1 MKTFTHIALAL
12 ASLLALS
19 CVKEAQPEHNEET
32 VTVQYGVT
40 VDTATKALGDG
51 KTANYVWYALYRA
64 DGSLVS
70 ECTTPAKIDADR
82 KAICPV
88 TMAKDQDYKVVF
100 LAMYYDEVDET
111 KIPAY
116 DISAMGKTITIPS
129 SAQANSDKLDLF
141 YGVDEVED
149 FKGAQNTNVTLNRI
163 VAQVNF
169 ELSEE
174 AWNTLGVDSS
184 FKSQIAIS
192 GAPAVMYLWDGTLSG
207 TASMTYAMSTIPAEG
222 RKIGTAYCFAS
233 RDGDQKVN
241 VSISLFNASGTE
253 VKTVFAS
260 AVPVA
265 VNKQTNLIIN

>member
-19 CVKEAQPEHNEET
+19 CVKEAQPEHNEEP

-40 VDTATKALGDG
+40 VDTPTKAFGDG

-100 LAMYYDEVDET
+100 LAMYYDEVNET

-141 YGVDEVED
+141 YGVDEVQD
-149 FKGAQNTNVTLNRI
+149 FQGAQNTNVTLNRI

-174 AWNTLGVDSS
+174 AWNTLSVDSS

-192 GAPAVMYLWDGTLSG
+192 DAPAVMHLWDGTLSG
-207 TASMTYAMSTIPAEG
+207 TASMTYAMSTIPAEE

-233 RDGDQKVN
+233 AAGDQKVGA
-241 VSISLFNASGTE
+241 SIRLYNAAGTE
-253 VKTVFAS
+253 VKTTSAT

-265 VNKQTNLIIN
+265 ANRQTNLIIS

>member
-40 VDTATKALGDG
+40 VDTPTKALGDG
-51 KTANYVWYALYRA
+51 KTANYVWYALYRT
-64 DGSLVS
+64 DGSLAKVHD
-70 ECTTPAKIDADR
+70 PAKIDADR

-88 TMAKDQDYKVVF
+88 TMVKDQDYKVVF
-100 LAMYYDEVDET
+100 LAMYYEGET
-111 KIPAY
+111 PAY
-116 DISAMGKTITIPS
+116 TVDPEAKTVSMPA

-169 ELSEE
+169 ELSED

-184 FKSQIAIS
+184 FMSQIGIS
-192 GAPAVMYLWDGTLSG
+192 GAPVSMNLWDGTLSEE
-207 TASMTYAMSTIPAEG
+207 ASMTYAKSTIPAEG

-233 RDGDQKVN
+233 KNGDQKVDA
-241 VSISLFNASGTE
+241 SISLFNASGTE
-253 VKTVFAS
+253 VKAVSAS

-265 VNKQTNLIIN
+265 ANKRTNLSIN

>member
-40 VDTATKALGDG
+40 VDTPTKALGDG

-64 DGSLVS
+64 DGSLAKAY
-70 ECTTPAKIDADR
+70 EPAKIDADR

-88 TMAKDQDYKVVF
+88 TMVKDQDYKVVF
-100 LAMYYDEVDET
+100 LAMYYEDD
-111 KIPAY
+111 IPAY
-116 DISAMGKTITIPS
+116 TVDPEAKTVSMPG

-149 FKGAQNTNVTLNRI
+149 FQGVQNTNVTLNRI

-184 FKSQIAIS
+184 FLSQIGIS
-192 GAPAVMYLWDGTLSG
+192 GAPMAMSLWDGTLSEA
-207 TASMTYAMSTIPAEG
+207 TSITYAKSTIPAEG
-222 RKIGTAYCFAS
+222 RMIGTAYCIAS
-233 RDGDQKVN
+233 KNGDQKVDA
-241 VSISLFNASGTE
+241 SISLFNASGTE
-253 VKTVFAS
+253 VKTVFSS
-260 AVPVA
+260 AVPIA

>member
-40 VDTATKALGDG
+40 VDTPTKALGDG

-88 TMAKDQDYKVVF
+88 TMAKDQDYKIVF
-100 LAMYYDEVDET
+100 LAMYYEGT
-111 KIPAY
+111 TPAY
-116 DISAMGKTITIPS
+116 NVDAQQSKTVSMRTGG
-129 SAQANSDKLDLF
+129 QANSDKLDLF
-141 YGVDEVED
+141 YGVDVVED
-149 FKGAQNTNVTLNRI
+149 FKGAQSTNVELTRV

-169 ELSEE
+169 EMSEA
-174 AWNTLGVDSS
+174 AWNNLDVDQS
-184 FKSQIAIS
+184 FKSQIQIT
-192 GAPAVMYLWDGTLSG
+192 GAPASMNLLEGTLAEETS
-207 TASMTYAMSTIPAEG
+207 TITYAQTQIPADG
-222 RKIGTAYCFAS
+222 RKIGTAYCFAAAD
-233 RDGDQKVN
+233 DGQKVEA
-241 VSISLFNASGTE
+241 SISLYNAAAI
-253 VKTVFAS
+253 VKTAS
-260 AVPVA
+260 ATAVPVA
-265 VNKQTNLIIN
+265 ANKQTNLIIN

>member
-1 MKTFTHIALAL
+1 MKTFTHIALVL

-19 CVKEAQPEHNEET
+19 CVKEAQPEHNEEP

-40 VDTATKALGDG
+40 VDTPTKALGDG
-51 KTANYVWYALYRA
+51 KTANYVWYALYRT
-64 DGSLVS
+64 DGSLAKAY
-70 ECTTPAKIDADR
+70 EPAKIDADR

-88 TMAKDQDYKVVF
+88 TMVKDQDYKVVF
-100 LAMYYDEVDET
+100 LAMYYEDET
-111 KIPAY
+111 PAY
-116 DISAMGKTITIPS
+116 IVDPEAKTVSMPT

-141 YGVDEVED
+141 YGVDEVKG
-149 FKGAQNTNVTLNRI
+149 FQGAQNTNVTLNRI

-233 RDGDQKVN
+233 KNGEQKVDAF
-241 VSISLFNASGTE
+241 ISLFNASGIE
-253 VKTVFAS
+253 VKAVSAS

-265 VNKQTNLIIN
+265 ANKRTNLTIN